1 MRFTFFKTALATTLA
16 AFAAAGPAQAQKYPD
31 KPIMLI
37 VPFAA
42 GSVTDVIARVYGAEV
57 SKALGQAVVVD
68 NRVGA
73 NGMIAAQGVARAKA
87 DGYTLLFG
95 TNSTN
100 AANVSLFKK
109 LPYDQENDFVPVA
122 YLGGLPSIVVVN
134 PASPFKTL
142 PDLVSYAKANPT
154 KLNYGAASSSQRIA
168 SEMLSTVAGM
178 KMTYVPYK
186 SGQAAVVD
194 TMGGLIDVFTGD
206 VGITVSHV
214 KSGKLRALAVTSKQR
229 TAMLPD
235 LPTVGEALG
244 REGFDIVAWFGAFA
258 PRGTP
263 PAIVEQLNSAFNAA
277 MNTPES
283 RAKLEFVGLQPNP
296 QSPAWAAQF
305 VKSETAKWAKAI
317 EEVGIQPE

>member
-1 MRFTFFKTALATTLA
+1 MTPAFLKAMAAAACTALAFIA
-16 AFAAAGPAQAQKYPD
+16 PAQAQGFPD
-31 KPIMLI
+31 KPIQLI

-42 GSVTDVIARVYGAEV
+42 GSVTDVIARAYGVEV
-57 SKALGQAVVVD
+57 ARVLGQPVVVE

-73 NGMIAAQGVARAKA
+73 NGMIAAQTVARAKG

-100 AANVSLFKK
+100 AANMSLFKK

-134 PASPFKTL
+134 PALPFKTL
-142 PDLVSYAKANPT
+142 AELVAHAKANPGQ
-154 KLNYGAASSSQRIA
+154 LNYGAASSSQRIA

-186 SGQAAVVD
+186 SGQAAVVE
-194 TMGGLIDVFTGD
+194 TISGQIEVFTGD
-206 VGITVSHV
+206 VGITVAHV

-229 TAMLPD
+229 TEMLPE

-244 REGFDIVAWFGAFA
+244 QEGFEIVAWFGAFA

-263 PAIVEQLNSAFNAA
+263 APIVERLNAAFNAA
-277 MNTPES
+277 VRTPAS
-283 RAKLEFVGLQPNP
+283 RAKLEFVGLQPNA
-296 QSPAWAAQF
+296 QSPAWAAKF
-305 VKSETAKWAKAI
+305 VQAETRKWAKA
-317 EEVGIQPE
+317 VADAGIVPE

>member
-1 MRFTFFKTALATTLA
+1 MIFVGKFKWLLATA
-16 AFAAAGPAQAQKYPD
+16 IVSVAGAVSAQAFPA
-31 KPIMLI
+31 KPIQLI

-42 GSVTDVIARVYGAEV
+42 GSVTDVIARAYGVEV
-57 SKALGQAVVVD
+57 AKILGQPVVVE

-73 NGMIAAQGVARAKA
+73 SGMIAAQAVAKSRA

-109 LPYDQENDFVPVA
+109 MPYDQENDFEPIA

-134 PASPFKTL
+134 NDLPVKTL
-142 PDLVSYAKANPT
+142 QELVSYAKANPG

-168 SEMLSTVAGM
+168 SETLSNVAGI

-186 SGQAAVVD
+186 SGQAAVVE
-194 TMGGLIDVFTGD
+194 TISGIIQVFTGD
-206 VGITVSHV
+206 VGITVSQV
-214 KSGKLRALAVTSKQR
+214 KAGKLRALAVTSNQR

-244 REGFDIVAWFGAFA
+244 QQGFEVVAWFGAFA
-258 PRGTP
+258 PKGTP
-263 PAIVEQLNSAFNAA
+263 RPIVEQLNAAFNKAIE
-277 MNTPES
+277 TPEAAA
-283 RAKLEFVGLQPNP
+283 RLQFVGLQTNP
-296 QSPAWAAQF
+296 QSSQWAGRF
-305 VKSETAKWAKAI
+305 VAAETKKWAKAI
-317 EEVGIQPE
+317 AAAGIQPE

>member
-1 MRFTFFKTALATTLA
+1 MLNRYLAPVLLA
-16 AFAAAGPAQAQKYPD
+16 AVAAFTLTAPVRAQEYPD
-31 KPIMLI
+31 KPIQLV

-42 GSVTDVIARVYGAEV
+42 GSVTDVIARAYGVEV
-57 SKALGQAVVVD
+57 AKALGQPVVVE

-73 NGMIAAQGVARAKA
+73 NGMVAAQGVARAKA

-100 AANVSLFKK
+100 AANISLYKK
-109 LPYDQENDFVPVA
+109 LPYDQENDFAPVA

-134 PASPFKTL
+134 TALPFKTL
-142 PDLVSYAKANPT
+142 NDLVAYAKANPS

-168 SEMLSTVAGM
+168 SEMLSTVTGI

-186 SGQAAVVD
+186 SGQAAVVE
-194 TMGGLIDVFTGD
+194 TISGQIDVFTGD
-206 VGITVSHV
+206 VGITVPHV
-214 KSGKLRALAVTSKQR
+214 KSGKLRALAVTGKQR

-244 REGFDIVAWFGAFA
+244 RDGFEIVAWFGAFA
-258 PRGTP
+258 PKGTP
-263 PAIVEQLNSAFNAA
+263 APVIEKLNAAFNSAVATA
-277 MNTPES
+277 DA

-296 QSPAWAAQF
+296 QSPAWAARF
-305 VKSETAKWAKAI
+305 VKDETAKWAKA
-317 EEVGIQPE
+317 VADAGIQPE